1 GEVNRYITWPGQAC
15 AYKVGEIKIKELRQK
30 AQNALGSLFR
40 LSDFHDVLL
49 GCIGPLKIVEE
60 CVASYIE
67 QTNLEIEKGG
77 EEKGEE
83 EESEGRDKDEH
94 ESSDPREQGVDS
106 ESVASEDAA
115 GGRSSVAGSS
125 MLVLVACWLA
135 TLRAAHYRYLPFPS
149 LVTSLH
155 IVTQP
160 LLNPLYITY
169 RTLRLRNVNELTK
182 NWGILS
188 VAMRQVCG
196 GAAHQLLR
204 KTVTAELRRL
214 HHEGVIAQSGE
225 EYGHCVSAPQVG
237 CQRLRRAAVST
248 LKAAPRR

>member
-1 GEVNRYITWPGQAC
+1 MKTMKRSSLKTEASPSPTTPPSPAHAVQEPQTLATLQAGEVNRYITWPGQAC

-83 EESEGRDKDEH
+83 EESEGGDKDEH

-125 MLVLVACWLA
+125 VLVLVACWLA
-135 TLRAAHYRYLPFPS
+135 TLRAAHYR
-149 LVTSLH
+149 
-155 IVTQP
+155 
-160 LLNPLYITY
+160 
-169 RTLRLRNVNELTK
+169 
-182 NWGILS
+182 
-188 VAMRQVCG
+188 
-196 GAAHQLLR
+196 
-204 KTVTAELRRL
+204 
-214 HHEGVIAQSGE
+214 
-225 EYGHCVSAPQVG
+225 
-237 CQRLRRAAVST
+237 
-248 LKAAPRR
+248 

>member
-1 GEVNRYITWPGQAC
+1 MLYRSRKLWPPYRHPEHSSLKTFSGTLSSKSPLELPKSRTFLIFPNLLSLWSCFAAKHWPSFQGEVNRYITWPGQAC

-83 EESEGRDKDEH
+83 EESEGGDKDEH

-125 MLVLVACWLA
+125 VLVLVACWLA
-135 TLRAAHYRYLPFPS
+135 TLRAAHYR
-149 LVTSLH
+149 
-155 IVTQP
+155 
-160 LLNPLYITY
+160 
-169 RTLRLRNVNELTK
+169 
-182 NWGILS
+182 
-188 VAMRQVCG
+188 
-196 GAAHQLLR
+196 
-204 KTVTAELRRL
+204 
-214 HHEGVIAQSGE
+214 
-225 EYGHCVSAPQVG
+225 
-237 CQRLRRAAVST
+237 
-248 LKAAPRR
+248 